1 MSLQAV
7 SVTPM
12 NLVAVD
18 IESIRIGL
26 PLPFSLRGE
35 GGILLANKGFVV
47 ASRDDLEWIRGRG
60 LNFYVDVDESD
71 NLMRAFVG
79 KMYELINDEIPLGK
93 IADVRLSSGD
103 FDLGKQETDD
113 RPDWLNLQQ
122 QCRSLLRDFSPVNS
136 SGAPVYFSDRIDHL
150 QATLSR
156 HARRNPDGTLFALI
170 HLSATEVR
178 MYSATHAML
187 VSVMCG
193 LAAREVLNWPREL
206 EDRLCKAALTMNI
219 GMTDLQDRLA
229 GQAESP
235 NATQRQMI
243 EEHPVRSHHMLR
255 QLGINDEAWLEAVRD
270 HHTKMPGPLEPRPEG
285 QRMARLIQRADM
297 FAARLAP
304 RASRVP
310 ISPAAAMQA
319 AYFDENRKID
329 EAGAALIK
337 AVGMYQPGSY
347 VRLAT
352 NEVGVVVRR
361 SASISTPYVAVVI
374 NRDGMPTGEPV
385 IRQTSFRENR
395 VLTSVAHR
403 EVKVQIILERFLPLT
418 ETNPSRR
425 FN

>member
-1 MSLQAV
+1 
-7 SVTPM
+7 M
-12 NLVAVD
+12 NLIAVD
-18 IESIRIGL
+18 IDSIRIGM

-35 GGILLANKGFVV
+35 GGILLASKGFVV
-47 ASRDDLEWIRGRG
+47 SSREELEFIRGRG
-60 LNFYVDVDESD
+60 LNFFVDVDESD
-71 NLMRAFVG
+71 NMMRAFVG
-79 KMYELINDEIPLGK
+79 KLYELVKDEIPLGK
-93 IADVRLSSGD
+93 IADVRLSSND
-103 FDLGKQETDD
+103 FELGKQEADD

-122 QCRSLLRDFSPVNS
+122 QCTGLLRDFIPGNQTNS
-136 SGAPVYFSDRIDHL
+136 VTFSERIDHL
-150 QATLSR
+150 QAALSR
-156 HARRNPDGTLFALI
+156 HSRRNPDGTLFALI

-193 LAAREVLNWPREL
+193 LAAREVLRWPPEF
-206 EDRLCKAALTMNI
+206 EDRLCKAALTMNLA
-219 GMTDLQDRLA
+219 MTDLQDRLA

-235 NATQRQMI
+235 TATQRQMI
-243 EEHPVRSHHMLR
+243 DDHAARSHDMLV
-255 QLGINDEAWLEAVRD
+255 QFGVTDEAWLEAVRD
-270 HHTKMPGPLEPRPEG
+270 HHTKVPGPLGPRTEG

-304 RASRVP
+304 RASRIP

-361 SASISTPYVAVVI
+361 SANISTPYVAVVI
-374 NRDGMPTGEPV
+374 NRDGMPTGEHV

-425 FN
+425 YN